1 MLLSLQTVCC
11 VILMFSTSIG
21 SSMCFF
27 SQMGC
32 QCMNPTFTFTVV
44 SDLGCI
50 DAWIQYSPSL
60 WSLTLIASMKY
71 AASTSSS
78 VDMEWSTSSHISI
91 PSSIVFCVSSAPL
104 KFLFCQQVWLHMC
117 SFQSLDYT
125 YTIVSRFF
133 AINVFFELVTIV
145 FPKTIRTK
153 NFSYLWCVFLV
164 GVASIFCSSL
174 STIHPIL
181 FLLVIKLGVPLPEP
195 QLSRQRLSLV
205 QVAFFS
211 EMQSDNW
218 TGCQLGKETVPW
230 TLIKVLLVSACLQPL
245 VLFAVLALS
254 LWMCKA
260 CFF

>member
-153 NFSYLWCVFLV
+153 KLFVPLMCFSCWCGIYFLFKPIYYSPHSFPFGNQAWGSPSWTSTKPPTSQFSASCILLWNAIWQLN
-164 GVASIFCSSL
+164 GL
-174 STIHPIL
+174 STWKRDRTMNPDQSPACLCL
-181 FLLVIKLGVPLPEP
+181 FATFGSICRSRPLP
-195 QLSRQRLSLV
+195 LNV
-205 QVAFFS
+205 
-211 EMQSDNW
+211 
-218 TGCQLGKETVPW
+218 
-230 TLIKVLLVSACLQPL
+230 
-245 VLFAVLALS
+245 
-254 LWMCKA
+254 
-260 CFF
+260 